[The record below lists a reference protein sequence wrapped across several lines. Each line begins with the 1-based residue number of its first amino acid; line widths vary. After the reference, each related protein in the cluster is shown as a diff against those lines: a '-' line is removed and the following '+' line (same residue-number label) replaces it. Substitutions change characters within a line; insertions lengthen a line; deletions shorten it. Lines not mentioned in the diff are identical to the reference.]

1 MGWPGGLHCYKI
13 INRQPAN
20 AHESGCDEEY
30 VLWDLSFSMFAHL
43 EHTHSVSLSEIL
55 WYDQL
60 RFVSLCEET
69 CFEVVNPV
77 NFVPD
82 CGIARIAQNL
92 HVLSVLY
99 LNFTSTCH
107 FGTISESAWT
117 IREKPCT
124 AVVFWIA
131 ARISCKEKGW
141 RRGDSWTSC
150 CQVSCAGTWL
160 LYPTLC
166 RDYLSSTYL
175 AVGAVPS
182 STLYRTWYNGLW
194 RRWLWGHLAPN

>member
-1 MGWPGGLHCYKI
+1 MQNMCYGI
-13 INRQPAN
+13 CLRQQT
-20 AHESGCDEEY
+20 
-30 VLWDLSFSMFAHL
+30 MFAKHIWNTPIL
-43 EHTHSVSLSEIL
+43 YL

-77 NFVPD
+77 NFVPG

-99 LNFTSTCH
+99 LNFTSTCY
-107 FGTISESAWT
+107 FGTISDSALT

-141 RRGDSWTSC
+141 RRGDSWPSC

-166 RDYLSSTYL
+166 RDYLVQYL
-175 AVGAVPS
+175 PS
-182 STLYRTWYNGLW
+182 SWCST
-194 RRWLWGHLAPN
+194 

>member
-1 MGWPGGLHCYKI
+1 MQNMCYGI
-13 INRQPAN
+13 CLRQQT
-20 AHESGCDEEY
+20 
-30 VLWDLSFSMFAHL
+30 MFAKHIWNTPIL
-43 EHTHSVSLSEIL
+43 YL

-60 RFVSLCEET
+60 RFLSLCEET

-77 NFVPD
+77 NFVPG

-99 LNFTSTCH
+99 LNFTSTCY
-107 FGTISESAWT
+107 FGTISDSALT

-150 CQVSCAGTWL
+150 CQVSGAGTWF

-166 RDYLSSTYL
+166 RDYLVQYL
-175 AVGAVPS
+175 PS
-182 STLYRTWYNGLW
+182 SWCST
-194 RRWLWGHLAPN
+194 

>member
-1 MGWPGGLHCYKI
+1 MKKNMCDGICL
-13 INRQPAN
+13 RQQT
-20 AHESGCDEEY
+20 
-30 VLWDLSFSMFAHL
+30 MFAKHIWNTPIL
-43 EHTHSVSLSEIL
+43 YL

-77 NFVPD
+77 NFVPG

-99 LNFTSTCH
+99 LNFTSACY
-107 FGTISESAWT
+107 FGTISDSALT

-141 RRGDSWTSC
+141 RRGTRGPAVVRFHVPAPGC
-150 CQVSCAGTWL
+150 CTQHFVETTW
-160 LYPTLC
+160 
-166 RDYLSSTYL
+166 SSTYL

-182 STLYRTWYNGLW
+182 STLYRTWYDGLW